1 MSLEREWATYQR
13 CLPELLARYGEGQW
27 VLIHG
32 NEVVAVFG
40 TQDEA
45 MRLGY
50 ACWLWEPFMVHP
62 IRAVEPVRYCSRGLK
77 PHRA

>member
-1 MSLEREWATYQR
+1 MSLEREWVTYQCR
-13 CLPELLARYGEGQW
+13 LPELLARYGEGPF

-32 NEVVAVFG
+32 NEVVAVFD

-50 ACWLWEPFMVHP
+50 QRWLWEPFMVHQ
-62 IRAVEPVRYCSRGLK
+62 IRAVEPVVYCSRGLK
-77 PHRA
+77 PCRS